1 MLHEATLGQLGI
13 FGAGTAVVGV
23 GIDGDAATGRE
34 ETDDLDVFGFHQAD
48 KVFHDDVDT
57 VLMEITVVAKGEEVE
72 FGRSRGQVIDLLFW
86 LKILPYFTP
95 IRDK

>member
-1 MLHEATLGQLGI
+1 MLHQTALGEVGI
-13 FGAGTAVVGV
+13 FRAGRAVVGV
-23 GIDGDAATGRE
+23 GTDGDAATGRE

-72 FGRSRGQVIDLLFW
+72 FGRSRGQVIDLLF
-86 LKILPYFTP
+86 
-95 IRDK
+95 